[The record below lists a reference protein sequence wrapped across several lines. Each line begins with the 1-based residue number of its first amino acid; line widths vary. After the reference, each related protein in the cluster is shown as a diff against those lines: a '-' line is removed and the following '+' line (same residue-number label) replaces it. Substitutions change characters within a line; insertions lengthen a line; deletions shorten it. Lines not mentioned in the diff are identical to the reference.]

1 MQQLKITPSVTART
15 QTVEDY
21 LRDLGKLEMI
31 SPEEETELAGRIKAG
46 DEEAFRRLV
55 EANLRFVV
63 SVAKQ
68 YQNRGLDLT
77 DLINEGNLG
86 LMKAARKF
94 DPTRG
99 FKFISYAVWWI
110 RQQILQALS
119 DQGRLI
125 RLPLN
130 QVGVLNK
137 IGRARMEFLQE
148 NEREPSD
155 EELSEL
161 LDINPEKLGE
171 SMMSEAKSLSLDFP
185 LGEDQSES
193 LIDILPNNDSPS
205 ADKELEKES
214 LRNDILS
221 VMGVLNE
228 RERRVLSHPGA
239 RKAAQ
244 DEGHSQTIFTKGA
257 FAPCTIS
264 LMCCFFLRQSNLCQH
279 RKDIG
284 LPDKFRQEPVNGK

>member
-1 MQQLKITPSVTART
+1 MRQLKITPSVTART

-21 LRDLGKLEMI
+21 LRDLGKLEMV

-94 DPTRG
+94 DPTLG

-161 LDINPEKLGE
+161 LDITTEKLGE

-185 LGEDQSES
+185 LGDDQSES

-228 RERRVLSHPGA
+228 RERRVLSLCFGLGCQA
-239 RKAAQ
+239 MTLEEIGENLDLTRERVRQLKMKAIRKLSSPKVRSRLAQ
-244 DEGHSQTIFTKGA
+244 Y
-257 FAPCTIS
+257 
-264 LMCCFFLRQSNLCQH
+264 L
-279 RKDIG
+279 
-284 LPDKFRQEPVNGK
+284 

>member
-1 MQQLKITPSVTART
+1 MNMRQLKITPSVTART

-21 LRDLGKLEMI
+21 LRDLGKLEMV

-94 DPTRG
+94 DPTLG

-161 LDINPEKLGE
+161 LDITTEKLGE

-185 LGEDQSES
+185 LGDDQSES

-228 RERRVLSHPGA
+228 RERRVLSLCFGLGCQA
-239 RKAAQ
+239 MTLEEIGENLDLTRERVRQLKMKAIRKLSSPKVRSRLAQ
-244 DEGHSQTIFTKGA
+244 Y
-257 FAPCTIS
+257 
-264 LMCCFFLRQSNLCQH
+264 L
-279 RKDIG
+279 
-284 LPDKFRQEPVNGK
+284 

>member
-21 LRDLGKLEMI
+21 LRDLGKLEMV

-119 DQGRLI
+119 GQGRLI

-130 QVGVLNK
+130 QVAVLNK

-161 LDINPEKLGE
+161 LDITTEKLSE
-171 SMMSEAKSLSLDFP
+171 SMMSEAKSLSLDFA
-185 LGEDQSES
+185 LGESQSES

-228 RERRVLSHPGA
+228 RERRVLSLCFGLGCQA
-239 RKAAQ
+239 MTLEEIGENLDLTRERVRQLKMKAIRKLSSPKVRSRLAQ
-244 DEGHSQTIFTKGA
+244 Y
-257 FAPCTIS
+257 
-264 LMCCFFLRQSNLCQH
+264 L
-279 RKDIG
+279 
-284 LPDKFRQEPVNGK
+284 

>member
-94 DPTRG
+94 DPIRG

-228 RERRVLSHPGA
+228 RERRVLSLCFGLGCQA
-239 RKAAQ
+239 MTLEEIGENLDLTRERVRQLKMKAIRKLSSPKVRSRLAQ
-244 DEGHSQTIFTKGA
+244 Y
-257 FAPCTIS
+257 
-264 LMCCFFLRQSNLCQH
+264 L
-279 RKDIG
+279 
-284 LPDKFRQEPVNGK
+284 

>member
-21 LRDLGKLEMI
+21 LRDLGKLEMV

-119 DQGRLI
+119 DQGRII

-148 NEREPSD
+148 NEREPS
-155 EELSEL
+155 
-161 LDINPEKLGE
+161 
-171 SMMSEAKSLSLDFP
+171 
-185 LGEDQSES
+185 
-193 LIDILPNNDSPS
+193 
-205 ADKELEKES
+205 
-214 LRNDILS
+214 
-221 VMGVLNE
+221 
-228 RERRVLSHPGA
+228 
-239 RKAAQ
+239 
-244 DEGHSQTIFTKGA
+244 
-257 FAPCTIS
+257 
-264 LMCCFFLRQSNLCQH
+264 
-279 RKDIG
+279 
-284 LPDKFRQEPVNGK
+284 

>member
-21 LRDLGKLEMI
+21 LRDLGKLEMVT
-31 SPEEETELAGRIKAG
+31 PEEETELAGRIKAG

-161 LDINPEKLGE
+161 LDITTEKLGG

-214 LRNDILS
+214 LRNDILT

-228 RERRVLSHPGA
+228 RERRVLSLCFGLGCQA
-239 RKAAQ
+239 MTLEEIGENLDLTRERVRQLKMKAIRKLSSPKVRSRLAQ
-244 DEGHSQTIFTKGA
+244 Y
-257 FAPCTIS
+257 
-264 LMCCFFLRQSNLCQH
+264 L
-279 RKDIG
+279 
-284 LPDKFRQEPVNGK
+284 

>member
-1 MQQLKITPSVTART
+1 MQQLKITQSVTART

-21 LRDLGKLEMI
+21 LRDLGKLEMV

-161 LDINPEKLGE
+161 LDITPEKLGE
-171 SMMSEAKSLSLDFP
+171 SIMSEAKSLSLDFP

-193 LIDILPNNDSPS
+193 LIDILPNHDAPS
-205 ADKELEKES
+205 ADKELENES
-214 LRNDILS
+214 LRDDINT
-221 VMGVLNE
+221 VMGVLND
-228 RERRVLSHPGA
+228 RERRVLTLSFGLGCPAMTLEEIGENLDLT
-239 RKAAQ
+239 RERVRQLKMKAIHKLSSPKVRSRLAQ
-244 DEGHSQTIFTKGA
+244 Y
-257 FAPCTIS
+257 
-264 LMCCFFLRQSNLCQH
+264 L
-279 RKDIG
+279 
-284 LPDKFRQEPVNGK
+284 